1 MWAVLEGVKRGEGVP
16 EGLVRQEGVDDGVHG
31 PASGEGQDGDGGVS
45 RSVVERLRG
54 EVRPWMEGVLKGR
67 RIVIV
72 EGFLLF
78 GKSLREKA
86 REVFDVK
93 ILLRVTYETA
103 KKRRE
108 KRNGYVTLEGFWKDP
123 EGYFEGV
130 VWPGFVREHEWLFE
144 GGNVEG
150 EVREEVEGGEWGS
163 VVVGPNEE
171 GGLDSLVEW
180 VVGRLRGEIEDIS
193 KAEGREVKHG

>member
-16 EGLVRQEGVDDGVHG
+16 EGLVRQGGVDDGVHG
-31 PASGEGQDGDGGVS
+31 PAGGEGRDGGVS
-45 RSVVERLRG
+45 RSVVERLRA
-54 EVRPWMEGVLKGR
+54 EVRPWMEGVLMGR
-67 RIVIV
+67 RVVMV

-86 REVFDVK
+86 CEIFDVN
-93 ILLRVTYETA
+93 ILLRATYDTA

-123 EGYFEGV
+123 EGYFERV
-130 VWPGFVREHEWLFE
+130 VWPGFVREHGWLFE

-150 EVREEVEGGEWGS
+150 VVGRGVREGQWGS
-163 VVVGPNEE
+163 VVVGLIEE
-171 GGLDSLVEW
+171 GGLDGLVEW
-180 VVGRLRGEIEDIS
+180 VVGELKREVEGLVWR
-193 KAEGREVKHG
+193 EGRESEIL